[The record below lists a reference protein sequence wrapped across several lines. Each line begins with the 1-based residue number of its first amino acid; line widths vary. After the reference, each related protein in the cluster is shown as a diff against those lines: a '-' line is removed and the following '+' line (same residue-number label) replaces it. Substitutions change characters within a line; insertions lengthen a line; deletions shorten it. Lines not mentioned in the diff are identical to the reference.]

1 MGETVW
7 MNLPVTAQMV
17 QFGCA
22 VALGFCLALF
32 WSFLRAL
39 RTESPRLVHLCDG
52 LFGLVLLPTL
62 LLFALY
68 VGDGR
73 FRLFFFPGI
82 ALGCACFFLLLGSLS
97 QRVFRVFWGTIRAV
111 IQFIRK
117 FSQKFAKKL
126 FSFQKK

>member
-1 MGETVW
+1 
-7 MNLPVTAQMV
+7 MNLPVITQLL
-17 QFGCA
+17 QFCCA

-39 RTESPRLVHLCDG
+39 RTESPKLVHLCDG

-73 FRLFFFPGI
+73 FRIFFFPGI

-97 QRVFRVFWGTIRAV
+97 HRVFRVLFSGIRAGMRS
-111 IQFIRK
+111 IGK
-117 FSQKFAKKL
+117 FSQKFVKKL